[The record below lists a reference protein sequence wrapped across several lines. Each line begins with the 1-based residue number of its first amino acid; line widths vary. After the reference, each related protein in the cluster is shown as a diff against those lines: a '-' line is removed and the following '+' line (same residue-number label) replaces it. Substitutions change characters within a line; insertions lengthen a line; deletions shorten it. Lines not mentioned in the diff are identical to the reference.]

1 MNDDSVTGAVEAR
14 RDAEGRESSWAFD
27 NGSRLSSAVVL
38 LYTSQEGS
46 GQKR

>member
-14 RDAEGRESSWAFD
+14 GDTEGGESSRASD
-27 NGSRLSSAVVL
+27 NGSQLSSAVVL